1 MVTNALR
8 FVFSGFNMRIF
19 LWIFLL
25 AFPIAEIW
33 ILVKLFQ
40 AYGILVLFYLV
51 VMVYLGLRLIREEK
65 ALFSTRLMQG
75 LMQGTHP
82 LKNVFASARIF
93 IAGVLLVIPGV
104 ITDVIAAILLLIP
117 RPRVMPPNPQNGP
130 YSRAEAANDDVIE
143 GEFRR
148 ED

>member
-1 MVTNALR
+1 
-8 FVFSGFNMRIF
+8 MRLF
-19 LWIFLL
+19 LWVCLL

-75 LMQGTHP
+75 LMQGAHP
-82 LKNVFASARIF
+82 IKNIFASARIF

-117 RPRVMPPNPQNGP
+117 APRVIPPDTKSAPF
-130 YSRAEAANDDVIE
+130 STHEAANDDVIE

>member
-1 MVTNALR
+1 
-8 FVFSGFNMRIF
+8 MRLF
-19 LWIFLL
+19 LWICLL
-25 AFPIAEIW
+25 AFPISEIW

-40 AYGILVLFYLV
+40 QYGILVLFYLV
-51 VMVYLGLRLIREEK
+51 VMAYLGLRLIREEK

-75 LMQGTHP
+75 LMQGANP
-82 LKNVFASARIF
+82 IKNIFVSARIF

-117 RPRVMPPNPQNGP
+117 APRVMPPDTKNAPF
-130 YSRAEAANDDVIE
+130 SSHEAANEDVIE

>member
-1 MVTNALR
+1 
-8 FVFSGFNMRIF
+8 MRLI
-19 LWIFLL
+19 LWACLL
-25 AFPIAEIW
+25 AFPITEIW

-40 AYGILVLFYLV
+40 AYGILVLLYLV
-51 VMVYLGLRLIREEK
+51 VITYLGLRLIREEK

-82 LKNVFASARIF
+82 IKNVFASARIL

-104 ITDVIAAILLLIP
+104 ITDAIAVILLLIP
-117 RPRVMPPNPQNGP
+117 APRVLPSNPQNNAP
-130 YSRAEAANDDVIE
+130 FSRQEAANEDVIE